1 MDAKKVSFLSMLAA
15 SSCCV
20 PPLILLG
27 LTVLGI
33 GSAGLAGFSTT
44 LGTLKWYL
52 LPLAIVGV
60 GVSYWLYFR
69 EKKKCA
75 SGCCAMSNEKLTKVM
90 LTISTVVVLG
100 FLAWSVY
107 PYVLGRSPV
116 AVDTNGASG
125 HLAVFKVDGMTCG
138 GCELSINGA
147 VEATGLVD
155 SVKSDFTQKKAWVWY
170 SRSDID
176 FNRLEEA
183 IRKVGYKPELL
194 TAQ

>member
-60 GVSYWLYFR
+60 GVSY
-69 EKKKCA
+69 
-75 SGCCAMSNEKLTKVM
+75 
-90 LTISTVVVLG
+90 
-100 FLAWSVY
+100 
-107 PYVLGRSPV
+107 
-116 AVDTNGASG
+116 
-125 HLAVFKVDGMTCG
+125 
-138 GCELSINGA
+138 
-147 VEATGLVD
+147 
-155 SVKSDFTQKKAWVWY
+155 
-170 SRSDID
+170 
-176 FNRLEEA
+176 
-183 IRKVGYKPELL
+183 
-194 TAQ
+194 